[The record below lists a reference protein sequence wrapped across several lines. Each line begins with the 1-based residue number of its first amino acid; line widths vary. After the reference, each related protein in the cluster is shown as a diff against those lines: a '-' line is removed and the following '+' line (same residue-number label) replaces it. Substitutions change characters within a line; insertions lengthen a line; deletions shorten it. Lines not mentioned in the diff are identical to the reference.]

1 MKSKKNYYAMCR
13 IPLAIVLILIFGIIS
28 CTSKYPAKVL
38 NSGDDSFASLSFN
51 NPNGVALTISAGAET
66 GAIGYELAGDT
77 IWVKGQ
83 PEITSESEN
92 SATYTWGNDGQT
104 VVMQVEN
111 KGKDIEVAFKLE
123 SSGGQPSQWFL
134 NIKAGEGEYFTGI
147 FERVVDG
154 RQNESWKEGITT
166 ALNLRGEKVAVK
178 LNPTVSAYCPFYISS
193 ANYGFFVHG
202 TWPGVIDFCKEKPDV
217 VQISFEGPE
226 FKFSVMMDEGPAG
239 IVKRHTLQT
248 GPPFKPPKWAFGPW
262 RWRDDHFNRETYF
275 DGSQVDS
282 PYNSDI
288 VEDVLMMEAY
298 DIPCTAYWIDRPWA
312 KGRMGYDD
320 FEVDPERLPQFEEM
334 ISWLN
339 KKDIELMIWLAPW
352 VMGDM
357 ANEANEF
364 GYNLK
369 IKNRMGPGRPG
380 GQARRPGRPAGAG
393 MPAFTAFN
401 MFPTMVLMDYTNPEA
416 CEWWGEYVAKIAKMG
431 VKGFKLDRADGEIL
445 CDSLH
450 LITASGITY
459 RENYNDYPRQY
470 IKATYDAVK
479 PVHGDDFVLFPRA
492 MYTGSS
498 RYGAMWAGDTGNP
511 PEGLRSVLIGAQRC
525 AVIGFPFWSS
535 DTGGYPKRI
544 QRETTKRWLGF
555 SCFSPI
561 MEVGP
566 TNNLGFWGMNYEP
579 SFDKELL
586 AIWRFYAKLRMSLLD
601 YVTKMGNIA
610 CETGMP
616 VLRPLFLEY
625 PKEKGSWENWETYK
639 FGDDLLV
646 SVVWE
651 EGKTNQ
657 QIYLPAGETWIDLWN
672 NQEYE
677 GGQTIEVE
685 AQPYQTPVFL
695 RKGSTL
701 ELPDLNK
708 LYQESVAITSIQYS
722 MSDLEENE
730 DWVN

>member
-1 MKSKKNYYAMCR
+1 
-13 IPLAIVLILIFGIIS
+13 
-28 CTSKYPAKVL
+28 
-38 NSGDDSFASLSFN
+38 
-51 NPNGVALTISAGAET
+51 
-66 GAIGYELAGDT
+66 
-77 IWVKGQ
+77 
-83 PEITSESEN
+83 
-92 SATYTWGNDGQT
+92 
-104 VVMQVEN
+104 
-111 KGKDIEVAFKLE
+111 
-123 SSGGQPSQWFL
+123 
-134 NIKAGEGEYFTGI
+134 
-147 FERVVDG
+147 
-154 RQNESWKEGITT
+154 
-166 ALNLRGEKVAVK
+166 
-178 LNPTVSAYCPFYISS
+178 
-193 ANYGFFVHG
+193 
-202 TWPGVIDFCKEKPDV
+202 
-217 VQISFEGPE
+217 
-226 FKFSVMMDEGPAG
+226 
-239 IVKRHTLQT
+239 
-248 GPPFKPPKWAFGPW
+248 
-262 RWRDDHFNRETYF
+262 
-275 DGSQVDS
+275 
-282 PYNSDI
+282 
-288 VEDVLMMEAY
+288 
-298 DIPCTAYWIDRPWA
+298 
-312 KGRMGYDD
+312 
-320 FEVDPERLPQFEEM
+320 
-334 ISWLN
+334 
-339 KKDIELMIWLAPW
+339 
-352 VMGDM
+352 
-357 ANEANEF
+357 
-364 GYNLK
+364 
-369 IKNRMGPGRPG
+369 
-380 GQARRPGRPAGAG
+380 
-393 MPAFTAFN
+393 
-401 MFPTMVLMDYTNPEA
+401 MVLMDYTNPEA

-450 LITASGITY
+450 LVTASGITY

-566 TNNLGFWGMNYEP
+566 TNNLGFWGMNYKP

-601 YVTKMGNIA
+601 YVTEMGNIA

-625 PKEKGSWENWETYK
+625 SDQEESWENWETYK

-646 SVVWE
+646 SVIWE
-651 EGKTNQ
+651 EGKTAQ
-657 QIYLPAGETWIDLWN
+657 KVYLPAGETWIDLWN

-677 GGQTIEVE
+677 GGQYIEVE

-695 RKGSTL
+695 RKGSAL

-730 DWVN
+730 DWAN